1 MAPQAQTM
9 LSAGP
14 MPAMSSS
21 TPSTPS
27 SSYYSQTSSSSSSSS
42 SASAIARTSAN
53 PNSAPNSTSSLSLV
67 SPTKPPPTTAASISS
82 SSTPNSPTPTPSPA
96 AGSGSAPASTPA
108 PAPVPTTLSP
118 TPRPALALAP
128 APPAT
133 PTPRTAAA
141 PPSQSKPPPQP
152 SQPPPPGPGP
162 VSTSATSAP
171 RPIPSSSSKTVIS
184 GISDLNRSIL
194 DLTIS
199 LLIPPPDL
207 SSSPSSSSS
216 PVTAS
221 SSYCSSLYQ
230 TPLDSLRRQPTD
242 LTTPIPE
249 ECDEETCSESLP
261 NDPVTPVSGRQSR
274 DFRFCD
280 SQDLYHRDSLVSSSL
295 VGASL
300 PTYFPKQLDVQPA
313 LQPTSVALAAEDS
326 PTPTKNTAGTYPDQ
340 TPSAPA
346 TSRPIS
352 RRSSSTLSRAMSSLF
367 RRSAIFTDENGAA
380 SPNAAGSGAASPPK
394 ESSFST
400 GTSES
405 SLATVGRMHGQSHR
419 RRFSYHRS
427 VATTRSNTPP
437 SPGSPLEMTMVS
449 HNKADASQMP
459 TSRDFLDN
467 NAKKQRAHTGLS
479 LRQRVNFVGNAKNH
493 PPRRARSLE
502 RKRNTEENHLTRQP
516 WAIPPDAGT
525 GMKARR
531 LSLSLPDDFTV
542 DIAELLKEYE
552 YQHKFLGRHGKH
564 LGKGA
569 TSKVTLMVRKGC
581 PGELYAVK
589 EFRSKTSSESA
600 AEYEKKI
607 KSEYSIA
614 KSLHHPNVI
623 ETFRLC
629 TDHGRWNHVME
640 YCSEGDL
647 FSLVSKKYLRDEGR
661 DVDRVCLFKQL
672 CQGINY
678 LHNNGIAHRDIKLE
692 NLLIT
697 KDSKLKITDFG
708 VSEVFSG
715 IHPGL
720 RESGGQCGVAMGEV
734 RLCKPGIC
742 GSLPYIAPEVLSKK
756 EEYDPRP
763 LDVWSSAIVM
773 VYLIFGANIWE
784 KAEAGLSSPV
794 QKNYN
799 DLVQG
804 WEKTDAKKLARPDT
818 AKDAYPKL
826 LPFEYFVKPLPLR
839 RILLNMLHPDPKKR
853 MTMND
858 VVTNR
863 WMKNVECCQLESYDD
878 PVKYIDASKKD
889 CMKSNGGKIFCHNHL
904 PPMST
909 GHGLPPMPGKPGY

>member
-1 MAPQAQTM
+1 MTADRTQPVLTAAPV
-9 LSAGP
+9 
-14 MPAMSSS
+14 PAMSSS
-21 TPSTPS
+21 APTT
-27 SSYYSQTSSSSSSSS
+27 SYYSQTSAVARHSSSSTRSRAQQNLNLNS
-42 SASAIARTSAN
+42 N
-53 PNSAPNSTSSLSLV
+53 PNPNPNPDANHSPNPGTLSSVVSAV
-67 SPTKPPPTTAASISS
+67 SPTKPSSTTLTTATTTVSSTPRSNTIITPTTTSTTTPPTSLPPTTK
-82 SSTPNSPTPTPSPA
+82 PA
-96 AGSGSAPASTPA
+96 GPI
-108 PAPVPTTLSP
+108 TT
-118 TPRPALALAP
+118 
-128 APPAT
+128 
-133 PTPRTAAA
+133 
-141 PPSQSKPPPQP
+141 
-152 SQPPPPGPGP
+152 
-162 VSTSATSAP
+162 ATSAP
-171 RPIPSSSSKTVIS
+171 RPIPSSSSKTLIS
-184 GISDLNRSIL
+184 GISDLNRSIF
-194 DLTIS
+194 DFTIG
-199 LLIPPPDL
+199 LIIPSPEL
-207 SSSPSSSSS
+207 SALSTSPSQSSI
-216 PVTAS
+216 TT
-221 SSYCSSLYQ
+221 SSYCSSLQ
-230 TPLDSLRRQPTD
+230 TPIDSLRRYPTD

-261 NDPVTPVSGRQSR
+261 NEPVTPVSGRQSR

-280 SQDLYHRDSLVSSSL
+280 SHEFYHRDSVPNSL

-300 PTYFPKQLDVQPA
+300 GPDGPLSQSGKGYLQPA
-313 LQPTSVALAAEDS
+313 LPSTPLALTTEDS
-326 PTPTKNTAGTYPDQ
+326 PTPTKKVVTNPEQ
-340 TPSAPA
+340 TPQTPA
-346 TSRPIS
+346 TTSRPIS

-367 RRSAIFTDENGAA
+367 KRSNHLTDENSTGSAIAA
-380 SPNAAGSGAASPPK
+380 TSPPK
-394 ESSFST
+394 EPSYSI
-400 GTSES
+400 GASETN
-405 SLATVGRMHGQSHR
+405 LAAVGRITTHAGR

-437 SPGSPLEMTMVS
+437 SPGSPLEMALVS
-449 HNKADASQMP
+449 HDKTSGTSMP
-459 TSRDFLDN
+459 TSRDFLEN

-479 LRQRVNFVGNAKNH
+479 LRQRVNFVGTTKHH

-502 RKRNTEENHLTRQP
+502 RKTNPEENHLTRQP

-552 YQHKFLGRHGKH
+552 YHHKFLGRHGKH

-589 EFRSKTSSESA
+589 EFRSKTASESA
-600 AEYEKKI
+600 EDYEKKI

-614 KSLHHPNVI
+614 KSLHHPNVV
-623 ETFRLC
+623 ETLRLC

-647 FSLVSKKYLRDEGR
+647 FSLVSKKYLREEGR
-661 DVDRVCLFKQL
+661 DVDRLCLFKQL

-734 RLCKPGIC
+734 RFCKPGIC
-742 GSLPYIAPEVLSKK
+742 GSLPYIAPEALSKK
-756 EEYDPRP
+756 EEYDPRA
-763 LDVWSSAIVM
+763 LDVWSSAVVM
-773 VYLIFGANIWE
+773 IYLVFGANIWE
-784 KAEAGLSSPV
+784 KAEAGLTGPG

-799 DLVQG
+799 DLVLA
-804 WEKTDAKKLARPDT
+804 WEKADAKKIAKPDI
-818 AKDAYPKL
+818 AKDVYPKL
-826 LPFEYFVKPLPLR
+826 PPFEFFVKPLALR
-839 RILLNMLHPDPKKR
+839 RLVLNMLHPDPKKR
-853 MTMND
+853 ITMND
-858 VVTNR
+858 VITNR

-878 PVKYIDASKKD
+878 PVKCIDASKKD
-889 CMKSNGGKIFCHNHL
+889 CMKSTNGKMFCHNHL

>member
-1 MAPQAQTM
+1 MAPQAQTI
-9 LSAGP
+9 LKAGP

-27 SSYYSQTSSSSSSSS
+27 SSYYSQTCSSSSSSS

-53 PNSAPNSTSSLSLV
+53 PNSAPNST
-67 SPTKPPPTTAASISS
+67 
-82 SSTPNSPTPTPSPA
+82 TPPA
-96 AGSGSAPASTPA
+96 APA
-108 PAPVPTTLSP
+108 
-118 TPRPALALAP
+118 
-128 APPAT
+128 
-133 PTPRTAAA
+133 PRTAAA
-141 PPSQSKPPPQP
+141 PPSKPPPQP
-152 SQPPPPGPGP
+152 SQPPPPPGPGP
-162 VSTSATSAP
+162 ISTSATSAP

-199 LLIPPPDL
+199 LFIPPPDL
-207 SSSPSSSSS
+207 SCSPSSSSS
-216 PVTAS
+216 PA
-221 SSYCSSLYQ
+221 
-230 TPLDSLRRQPTD
+230 PIDSLRRQPTD

-295 VGASL
+295 
-300 PTYFPKQLDVQPA
+300 QLDAQPA
-313 LQPTSVALAAEDS
+313 LRPTSVALAAEDS
-326 PTPTKNTAGTYPDQ
+326 PTPTKKTAGTAYPDQ
-340 TPSAPA
+340 TPSAPV

-352 RRSSSTLSRAMSSLF
+352 RRASSTLSRAMSSLF

-394 ESSFST
+394 EPSFST
-400 GTSES
+400 DTSES

-437 SPGSPLEMTMVS
+437 SPGSPLEMAMAS

-479 LRQRVNFVGNAKNH
+479 LRQRVNFVGNTKNH

-502 RKRNTEENHLTRQP
+502 RKRNPEENHLTRQP
-516 WAIPPDAGT
+516 WAIPPDSGT

-552 YQHKFLGRHGKH
+552 YLHKFLGRHGKH

-569 TSKVTLMVRKGC
+569 TSKVTLMARKGC

-647 FSLVSKKYLRDEGR
+647 FSLVSKKYLREEGR

-804 WEKTDAKKLARPDT
+804 WEKTDAKKLAKPDT

>member
-1 MAPQAQTM
+1 MRSMAPQAQVLTT
-9 LSAGP
+9 AP
-14 MPAMSSS
+14 VPAMSSS
-21 TPSTPS
+21 MPTT
-27 SSYYSQTSSSSSSSS
+27 SSYYSQTSPSAVARHSSSRPSSG
-42 SASAIARTSAN
+42 AQPNPDANANANASAN
-53 PNSAPNSTSSLSLV
+53 PSLSFV
-67 SPTKPPPTTAASISS
+67 SPTKPSSTTA
-82 SSTPNSPTPTPSPA
+82 TVSPTPHFNTTTTTTLTPSSTTLPA
-96 AGSGSAPASTPA
+96 A
-108 PAPVPTTLSP
+108 
-118 TPRPALALAP
+118 AL
-128 APPAT
+128 AT
-133 PTPRTAAA
+133 PTV
-141 PPSQSKPPPQP
+141 KPI
-152 SQPPPPGPGP
+152 GPI
-162 VSTSATSAP
+162 TTATSAP
-171 RPIPSSSSKTVIS
+171 RPIPSSSSKSVIS
-184 GISDLNRSIL
+184 GISDLNRSIF
-194 DLTIS
+194 DFTIG
-199 LLIPPPDL
+199 LIIPPPDL
-207 SSSPSSSSS
+207 STSPSQSSA
-216 PVTAS
+216 PT
-221 SSYCSSLYQ
+221 SSYCSSLQ
-230 TPLDSLRRQPTD
+230 TPIDSLRRYPTD
-242 LTTPIPE
+242 LTNPIPE

-280 SQDLYHRDSLVSSSL
+280 SHELYHRDSVPNSL

-300 PTYFPKQLDVQPA
+300 GIPEHPDAPLSQSSKEHLRPVLQPA
-313 LQPTSVALAAEDS
+313 SLALATEDS
-326 PTPTKNTAGTYPDQ
+326 PTPTKKAVTCLEQ
-340 TPSAPA
+340 TPPTPA
-346 TSRPIS
+346 TARPIS

-367 RRSAIFTDENGAA
+367 RRNNNLTDENGAGSA
-380 SPNAAGSGAASPPK
+380 TAATSPPK
-394 ESSFST
+394 QSNYST
-400 GTSES
+400 GTSET
-405 SLATVGRMHGQSHR
+405 SLAPVGKIPGR

-437 SPGSPLEMTMVS
+437 SPGSPLEMALVS
-449 HNKADASQMP
+449 HDRGNDSSMP
-459 TSRDFLDN
+459 TPGDFLEN

-479 LRQRVNFVGNAKNH
+479 FRQRVNFVSTTKNL

-502 RKRNTEENHLTRQP
+502 RKMNPEESHLTRQP
-516 WAIPPDAGT
+516 WAIPPDVGT

-552 YQHKFLGRHGKH
+552 YHHKFLGRHGKH

-569 TSKVTLMVRKGC
+569 TSKVTLMERKGC

-589 EFRSKTSSESA
+589 EFRSKTA
-600 AEYEKKI
+600 AESVEEYENKI

-614 KSLHHPNVI
+614 KSLHHPNVV
-623 ETFRLC
+623 ETVRLC

-640 YCSEGDL
+640 YCAEGDL
-647 FSLVSKKYLRDEGR
+647 FSLVSKKYLREEGR
-661 DVDRVCLFKQL
+661 DVDRLCLFKQL

-734 RLCKPGIC
+734 RFCKPGIC
-742 GSLPYIAPEVLSKK
+742 GSLPYIAPEVLSKQDQ
-756 EEYDPRP
+756 YDPRA

-773 VYLIFGANIWE
+773 IYLIFGANIWE
-784 KAEAGLSSPV
+784 KAEAGLTAPG

-799 DLVQG
+799 DLVLA
-804 WEKTDAKKLARPDT
+804 WEKTDAKKVAKPDV

-826 LPFEYFVKPLPLR
+826 APFEYFVKPLALR
-839 RILLNMLHPDPKKR
+839 RLLLNMLHPNPNKR
-853 MTMND
+853 ITMNG

-889 CMKSNGGKIFCHNHL
+889 CMKSTNGKIFCHNHM

-909 GHGLPPMPGKPGY
+909 GHSLPPMPGKPGY